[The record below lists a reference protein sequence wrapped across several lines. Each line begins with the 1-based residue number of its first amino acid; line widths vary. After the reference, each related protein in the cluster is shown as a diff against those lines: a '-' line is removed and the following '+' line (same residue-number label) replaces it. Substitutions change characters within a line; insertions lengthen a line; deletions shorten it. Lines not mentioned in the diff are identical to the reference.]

1 MLVLHGHTQA
11 VSCSQLHGC
20 TQAANSWLYT
30 EKFNTVLASEQN
42 EHSFGQYI
50 SLQFFAHIIYHDG
63 RGGGISLDQD
73 KDENWEEE
81 EIIYSQNSDVDV
93 VNLESDCPPS
103 RSSSDSN
110 MSGPEHV
117 EIISPNT
124 PPKVFKSAS
133 KRFSNL
139 SLAERC
145 YHIIN
150 YLHSPESD
158 GVYCKVQVGG
168 DAGFSL
174 CGG

>member
-1 MLVLHGHTQA
+1 MLHGRTQA
-11 VSCSQLHGC
+11 VSCSQLHGH

-30 EKFNTVLASEQN
+30 EKFNTFLASEQN

-63 RGGGISLDQD
+63 RGGEISATQN
-73 KDENWEEE
+73 ENQEGE

-103 RSSSDSN
+103 SSNSSSDSN
-110 MSGPEHV
+110 MSGPEYV
-117 EIISPNT
+117 KIISPNT
-124 PPKVFKSAS
+124 HPKVFKSAS

-139 SLAERC
+139 SFAERF

-158 GVYCKVQVGG
+158 RVYPYFITHKW
-168 DAGFSL
+168 D
-174 CGG
+174 